1 MTQDQ
6 CDVDI
11 LFSIFPEEWS
21 QQTNTQLNK
30 HQNEIQ
36 SHLAKQLTRKN
47 SQHSYKHQP
56 PTRIRWTTQE
66 HDLFLKALLQ
76 HGRREH
82 SRISAEVGS
91 KSISQCTSHSQKFFI
106 QLKNQYNKG
115 QFDYISVFEAE
126 QIKIQFPNA
135 FQNRDLRKTAA
146 GILNVLNKNAEEI
159 VQMFIVT
166 ILQHNE

>member
-6 CDVDI
+6 CDLDI
-11 LFSIFPEEWS
+11 LFSIFPEKLS
-21 QQTNTQLNK
+21 QQTNSQPNK

-36 SHLAKQLTRKN
+36 SHFAEQPIINRKN
-47 SQHSYKHQP
+47 NQSSYKHQP

-91 KSISQCTSHSQKFFI
+91 KSVAECASHSQKFFI

-126 QIKIQFPNA
+126 QIQVKFPNA
-135 FQNRDLRKTAA
+135 F
-146 GILNVLNKNAEEI
+146 KN
-159 VQMFIVT
+159 
-166 ILQHNE
+166 